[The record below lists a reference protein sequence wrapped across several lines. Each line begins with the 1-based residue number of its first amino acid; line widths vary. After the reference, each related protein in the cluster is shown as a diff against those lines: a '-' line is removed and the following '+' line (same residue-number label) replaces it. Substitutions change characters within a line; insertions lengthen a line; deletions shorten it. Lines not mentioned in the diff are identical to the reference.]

1 MALLQISEPGKS
13 TLPHEHRLAVG
24 IDLGTTNSLIA
35 SVISGKATILEDEE
49 GSRMMPSIVHYDEKQ
64 IFVGVEAEKRQVQ
77 GPEDTIASAKRL
89 MGKGLMDIRPEDF
102 TVSLEDRAG
111 NIAIHT
117 KQGLKSPAEVSAA
130 LLKRLKELGEKR
142 LGGEIMGA
150 VITVPAY
157 FDDAQRQATKDAAK
171 IAGINVLR
179 LINEPTAAAVA
190 YGLDKKVEGNFVIY
204 DLGGGTFDISILRL
218 ENGLFEVMATH
229 GDSALGGDDFD
240 HLIEQWMISDF
251 DTPMP
256 NIKTKQLIKN
266 LSRKIKE
273 GLTEK
278 SEIAVNQSFDGLG
291 TIKKTLTREK
301 FASLSADLTNK
312 TITCIKQ
319 ALHDADLTPKDITG
333 VVMVGGSTRMPIIQV
348 AVEQFI
354 GMPLLNNIDPDEVVA
369 LGAAEQANILA
380 GNTNNELLLLD
391 VIPLSLGIETM
402 GDIVE
407 RIIPRNSTLPV
418 AMGQEF
424 TTYQDGQTGIVIH
437 VVQGERDLVKDCRS
451 LGKFTLKGIPP
462 MVAGA
467 AKIRVTFQVDTD
479 GLLSVKARE
488 LSTGIESSIEVKPSY
503 GLEDHQIQQMLASSF
518 SSAEEDKESRALAE
532 IRVDGQ
538 QIIAMI
544 ESALEQDKNLLNPNE
559 IDHIHVRVH
568 ELTKALATSDRAL
581 IEEKTKL
588 LNEATAAFAAK
599 RMDHSI
605 SKALTGKT
613 INTLEF

>member
-89 MGKGLMDIRPEDF
+89 MGKGLMDIRPEDY
-102 TVSLEDRAG
+102 TVSLEDSAG

-117 KQGLKSPAEVSAA
+117 KQGLKSPVEVSAA

-479 GLLSVKARE
+479 GLLSVKAKE

-568 ELTKALATSDRAL
+568 ELTNALATSDRAL

>member
-1 MALLQISEPGKS
+1 MALLQISEPGKG

-35 SVISGKATILEDEE
+35 SVISGKATILEDT
-49 GSRMMPSIVHYDEKQ
+49 SQTPIIPSIVHYGEQD
-64 IFVGVEAEKRQVQ
+64 ILVGHEAEKMQLLDPKNTV
-77 GPEDTIASAKRL
+77 ASVKRL
-89 MGKGLMDIRPEDF
+89 MGKDIKDINPNDF
-102 TVSLEDRAG
+102 TVQLGGGDGTIS
-111 NIAIHT
+111 IHT
-117 KQGLKSPAEVSAA
+117 QQGIKNPVETSALILKN
-130 LLKRLKELGEKR
+130 LKELSEKR
-142 LGGEIMGA
+142 LGGEIIGA

-218 ENGLFEVMATH
+218 EKGLFEVLATH

-240 HLIEQWMISDF
+240 HIIEQWMMEDLNTEIPD
-251 DTPMP
+251 
-256 NIKTKQLIKN
+256 IKTKQLIKN

-278 SEIAVNQSFDGLG
+278 GEISINQTFADLG
-291 TIKKTLTREK
+291 TIKKTLSREK
-301 FASLSADLTNK
+301 FASLSAGLTNK
-312 TITCIKQ
+312 TIACIKQ
-319 ALHDADLTPKDITG
+319 ALHDANLTTNDITG
-333 VVMVGGSTRMPIIQV
+333 VVMVGGSTRMPTIQL
-348 AVEQFI
+348 AVEKFI
-354 GMPLLNNIDPDEVVA
+354 GMPLLNNINPDEVVA

-380 GNTNNELLLLD
+380 GNTNDELLLLD

-424 TTYQDGQTGIVIH
+424 TTYQDGQTGMVIH

-467 AKIRVTFQVDTD
+467 AKIRVTFQVDAD
-479 GLLSVKARE
+479 GLLSVKAKE

-503 GLEDHQIQQMLASSF
+503 GLDDKHIQQMLESSF

-532 IRVDGQ
+532 IRVDGK

-544 ESALEQDKNLLNPNE
+544 ESALEQDKNLLNQDE
-559 IDHIHVRVH
+559 IDHIYATVH
-568 ELTKALATSDRAL
+568 ELTEALTSSDRGL

-588 LNEATAAFAAK
+588 LNEATATFAAR
-599 RMDHSI
+599 RMDNSI

>member
-102 TVSLEDRAG
+102 TVSLEDSAG

-117 KQGLKSPAEVSAA
+117 KQGLKSPVEVSAA

-479 GLLSVKARE
+479 GLLSVKAKE

-605 SKALTGKT
+605 SKALNGKT

>member
-1 MALLQISEPGKS
+1 MALLQISEPGKG

-35 SVISGKATILEDEE
+35 SVISGKATILEDT
-49 GSRMMPSIVHYDEKQ
+49 SQTPIIPSIVHYGEQD
-64 IFVGVEAEKRQVQ
+64 ILVGHEAEKMQLLDPKNTV
-77 GPEDTIASAKRL
+77 ASVKRL
-89 MGKGLMDIRPEDF
+89 MGKDIKDINPNDF
-102 TVSLEDRAG
+102 TVQLGGGDGTIS
-111 NIAIHT
+111 IHT
-117 KQGLKSPAEVSAA
+117 QQGIKNPVETSALILKN
-130 LLKRLKELGEKR
+130 LKELSEKR
-142 LGGEIMGA
+142 LGGEIIGA

-218 ENGLFEVMATH
+218 EKGLFEVLATH

-240 HLIEQWMISDF
+240 HIIEQWMMEDLNTEIPD
-251 DTPMP
+251 
-256 NIKTKQLIKN
+256 IKTKQLIKN

-278 SEIAVNQSFDGLG
+278 SEISIDQTFADLG
-291 TIKKTLTREK
+291 TIKKTLSREK
-301 FASLSADLTNK
+301 FASLSAGLTNK

-319 ALHDADLTPKDITG
+319 ALHDANLTTKDITG
-333 VVMVGGSTRMPIIQV
+333 VVMVGGSTRMPIIQF
-348 AVEQFI
+348 AVEKFV
-354 GMPLLNNIDPDEVVA
+354 GMPLLNNINPDEVVA

-380 GNTNNELLLLD
+380 GNTNDELLLLD

-424 TTYQDGQTGIVIH
+424 TTYQDGQTGMVIH

-467 AKIRVTFQVDTD
+467 AKIRVTFQVDAD
-479 GLLSVKARE
+479 GLLSVKAKE

-503 GLEDHQIQQMLASSF
+503 GLEDKHIQQMLESSF

-532 IRVDGQ
+532 IRVDGK

-544 ESALEQDKNLLNPNE
+544 ESALEQDKNLLNQDE
-559 IDHIHVRVH
+559 IDHIYATVH
-568 ELTKALATSDRAL
+568 ELTEALASSDRGL

-588 LNEATAAFAAK
+588 LNEVTATFAAR
-599 RMDHSI
+599 RMDNSI

>member
-1 MALLQISEPGKS
+1 MALLQISEPGKG
-13 TLPHEHRLAVG
+13 TLPHEHRLSVG

-35 SVISGKATILEDEE
+35 SVISGKATILEDT
-49 GSRMMPSIVHYDEKQ
+49 SQTPIMPSIVHYGEQD
-64 IFVGVEAEKRQVQ
+64 ILVGHEAEKMQLLDPKNTV
-77 GPEDTIASAKRL
+77 ASVKRL
-89 MGKGLMDIRPEDF
+89 MGKDIKDINPNDF
-102 TVSLEDRAG
+102 TVQLGGGDGTIS
-111 NIAIHT
+111 IHT
-117 KQGLKSPAEVSAA
+117 QQGIKNPVETSALILKN
-130 LLKRLKELGEKR
+130 LKELSEKR
-142 LGGEIMGA
+142 LGGEIIGA

-218 ENGLFEVMATH
+218 EKGLFEVLATH

-240 HLIEQWMISDF
+240 HIIEQWMMEDLNAEIPD
-251 DTPMP
+251 
-256 NIKTKQLIKN
+256 IKTKQLIKN

-278 SEIAVNQSFDGLG
+278 GEISINQTFADLG
-291 TIKKTLTREK
+291 TIKKTLSREK
-301 FASLSADLTNK
+301 FASLSAGLTNK

-319 ALHDADLTPKDITG
+319 ALHDANLTTKDITG
-333 VVMVGGSTRMPIIQV
+333 VVMVGGSTRMPTIQL
-348 AVEQFI
+348 AVEKFI
-354 GMPLLNNIDPDEVVA
+354 GMPLLNNINPDEVVA

-380 GNTNNELLLLD
+380 GNTNDKLLLLD

-424 TTYQDGQTGIVIH
+424 TTYQDGQTGMVIH

-479 GLLSVKARE
+479 GLLSVKAKE

-503 GLEDHQIQQMLASSF
+503 GLEDKHIQQMLESSF

-532 IRVDGQ
+532 IRVDGK

-544 ESALEQDKNLLNPNE
+544 ESALEQDKNLLNQDEVN
-559 IDHIHVRVH
+559 HIYAMVH
-568 ELTKALATSDRAL
+568 ELTKALAASDRAL

-588 LNEATAAFAAK
+588 LNEATATFAAR
-599 RMDHSI
+599 RMDNSI

>member
-1 MALLQISEPGKS
+1 MALLQISEPGKG

-35 SVISGKATILEDEE
+35 SVISGKATILEDT
-49 GSRMMPSIVHYDEKQ
+49 SQTPIIPSIVHYGEQD
-64 IFVGVEAEKRQVQ
+64 ILVGHEAEKMQLLDPKNTV
-77 GPEDTIASAKRL
+77 ASVKRL
-89 MGKGLMDIRPEDF
+89 MGKDIKDINPNDF
-102 TVSLEDRAG
+102 TVQLGGGDGTIS
-111 NIAIHT
+111 IHT
-117 KQGLKSPAEVSAA
+117 QQGIKNPVETSALILKN
-130 LLKRLKELGEKR
+130 LKELSEKR
-142 LGGEIMGA
+142 LGGEIIGA

-218 ENGLFEVMATH
+218 EKGLFEVLATH

-240 HLIEQWMISDF
+240 HIVEQWMMEDLNTEIPD
-251 DTPMP
+251 
-256 NIKTKQLIKN
+256 IKTKQLIKN

-278 SEIAVNQSFDGLG
+278 SEISIDQTFADLG
-291 TIKKTLTREK
+291 TIKKTLSREK
-301 FASLSADLTNK
+301 FASLSAGLTNK

-319 ALHDADLTPKDITG
+319 ALHDANLTTKDITG
-333 VVMVGGSTRMPIIQV
+333 VVMVGGSTRMPIIQF
-348 AVEQFI
+348 AVEKFV
-354 GMPLLNNIDPDEVVA
+354 GMPLLNNINPDEVVA

-380 GNTNNELLLLD
+380 GNTNDELLLLD

-424 TTYQDGQTGIVIH
+424 TTYQDGQTGMVIH

-467 AKIRVTFQVDTD
+467 AKIRVTFQVDAD
-479 GLLSVKARE
+479 GLLSVKAKE

-503 GLEDHQIQQMLASSF
+503 GLEDKHIQQMLESSF

-532 IRVDGQ
+532 IRVDGK

-544 ESALEQDKNLLNPNE
+544 ESALEQDKNLLNQDE
-559 IDHIHVRVH
+559 IDHIYATVH
-568 ELTKALATSDRAL
+568 ELTEALASSDRGL

-588 LNEATAAFAAK
+588 LNEVTATFAAR
-599 RMDHSI
+599 RMDNSI

-613 INTLEF
+613 INTLEL

>member
-1 MALLQISEPGKS
+1 
-13 TLPHEHRLAVG
+13 
-24 IDLGTTNSLIA
+24 
-35 SVISGKATILEDEE
+35 
-49 GSRMMPSIVHYDEKQ
+49 
-64 IFVGVEAEKRQVQ
+64 
-77 GPEDTIASAKRL
+77 
-89 MGKGLMDIRPEDF
+89 
-102 TVSLEDRAG
+102 
-111 NIAIHT
+111 
-117 KQGLKSPAEVSAA
+117 
-130 LLKRLKELGEKR
+130 
-142 LGGEIMGA
+142 
-150 VITVPAY
+150 
-157 FDDAQRQATKDAAK
+157 
-171 IAGINVLR
+171 
-179 LINEPTAAAVA
+179 
-190 YGLDKKVEGNFVIY
+190 
-204 DLGGGTFDISILRL
+204 
-218 ENGLFEVMATH
+218 
-229 GDSALGGDDFD
+229 
-240 HLIEQWMISDF
+240 MISDF

-312 TITCIKQ
+312 TIACIKQ

-532 IRVDGQ
+532 IKVDGQ

>member
-1 MALLQISEPGKS
+1 MALLQISEPGKG

-35 SVISGKATILEDEE
+35 SVISGKATILEDT
-49 GSRMMPSIVHYDEKQ
+49 SQTPIIPSIVHYGEQD
-64 IFVGVEAEKRQVQ
+64 ILVGHEAEKMQLLDPKNTV
-77 GPEDTIASAKRL
+77 ASVKRL
-89 MGKGLMDIRPEDF
+89 MGKDIKDINPNDF
-102 TVSLEDRAG
+102 TVQLGGGDGTIS
-111 NIAIHT
+111 IHT
-117 KQGLKSPAEVSAA
+117 QQGIKNPVETSALILKN
-130 LLKRLKELGEKR
+130 LKELSEKR
-142 LGGEIMGA
+142 LGGEIIGA

-218 ENGLFEVMATH
+218 EKGLFEVLATH

-240 HLIEQWMISDF
+240 HIVEQWMMEDLNTEIPD
-251 DTPMP
+251 
-256 NIKTKQLIKN
+256 IKTKQLIKN

-278 SEIAVNQSFDGLG
+278 GEISIDQTFADLG
-291 TIKKTLTREK
+291 TIKKTLSREK
-301 FASLSADLTNK
+301 FASLSAGLTNK

-319 ALHDADLTPKDITG
+319 ALHDANLTTKDITG
-333 VVMVGGSTRMPIIQV
+333 VVMVGGSTRMPIIQF
-348 AVEQFI
+348 AVEKFV
-354 GMPLLNNIDPDEVVA
+354 GMPLLNNINPDEVVA

-380 GNTNNELLLLD
+380 GNTNDELLLLD

-467 AKIRVTFQVDTD
+467 AKIRVTFQVDAD
-479 GLLSVKARE
+479 GLLSVKAKE

-503 GLEDHQIQQMLASSF
+503 GLEDKHIKQMLESSF

-532 IRVDGQ
+532 IRVDGK

-544 ESALEQDKNLLNPNE
+544 ESALEQDKNLLNQDE
-559 IDHIHVRVH
+559 IDHIYATVH
-568 ELTKALATSDRAL
+568 ELTEALASSDRGL

-588 LNEATAAFAAK
+588 LNEATATFAAR
-599 RMDHSI
+599 RMDNSI

>member
-1 MALLQISEPGKS
+1 MALLQISEPGKG

-35 SVISGKATILEDEE
+35 SVISGKATILEDT
-49 GSRMMPSIVHYDEKQ
+49 SQTPIIPSIVHYGEQD
-64 IFVGVEAEKRQVQ
+64 ILVGHEAEKMQLLDPKNTV
-77 GPEDTIASAKRL
+77 ASVKRL
-89 MGKGLMDIRPEDF
+89 MGKDIKDINPNDF
-102 TVSLEDRAG
+102 TVQLGGGDGTIS
-111 NIAIHT
+111 IHT
-117 KQGLKSPAEVSAA
+117 QQGIKNPVETSALILKN
-130 LLKRLKELGEKR
+130 LKELSEKR
-142 LGGEIMGA
+142 LGGEIIGA

-218 ENGLFEVMATH
+218 EKGLFEVLATH

-240 HLIEQWMISDF
+240 HIIEQWMMEDLNTEIPD
-251 DTPMP
+251 
-256 NIKTKQLIKN
+256 IKTKQLIKN

-278 SEIAVNQSFDGLG
+278 GEISINQTFADLG
-291 TIKKTLTREK
+291 TIKKTLSREK
-301 FASLSADLTNK
+301 FASLSAGLTNK

-319 ALHDADLTPKDITG
+319 ALHDANLTTKDITG
-333 VVMVGGSTRMPIIQV
+333 VVMVGGSTRMPIIQF
-348 AVEQFI
+348 AVEKFV
-354 GMPLLNNIDPDEVVA
+354 GMPLLNNINPDEVVA

-380 GNTNNELLLLD
+380 GNTNDELLLLD

-424 TTYQDGQTGIVIH
+424 TTYQDGQTGMVIH

-479 GLLSVKARE
+479 GLLSVKAKE

-503 GLEDHQIQQMLASSF
+503 GLEDKHIQQMLESSF

-532 IRVDGQ
+532 IKVDGK

-544 ESALEQDKNLLNPNE
+544 ESALKQDKNLLNQDEVN
-559 IDHIHVRVH
+559 HIYAMVH
-568 ELTKALATSDRAL
+568 ELTKALAASDRAL

-588 LNEATAAFAAK
+588 LNEATATFAAR
-599 RMDHSI
+599 RMDNSI

>member
-1 MALLQISEPGKS
+1 M
-13 TLPHEHRLAVG
+13 
-24 IDLGTTNSLIA
+24 
-35 SVISGKATILEDEE
+35 
-49 GSRMMPSIVHYDEKQ
+49 
-64 IFVGVEAEKRQVQ
+64 
-77 GPEDTIASAKRL
+77 
-89 MGKGLMDIRPEDF
+89 
-102 TVSLEDRAG
+102 
-111 NIAIHT
+111 
-117 KQGLKSPAEVSAA
+117 
-130 LLKRLKELGEKR
+130 
-142 LGGEIMGA
+142 
-150 VITVPAY
+150 PAY

>member
-102 TVSLEDRAG
+102 TVSLEDSAG

-117 KQGLKSPAEVSAA
+117 KQGLKSPVEVSAA

-568 ELTKALATSDRAL
+568 ELTNALATSDRAL

>member
-1 MALLQISEPGKS
+1 MALLQISEPGKG

-35 SVISGKATILEDEE
+35 SVISGKATILEDT
-49 GSRMMPSIVHYDEKQ
+49 SQTPIIPSIVHYGEQD
-64 IFVGVEAEKRQVQ
+64 ILVGHEAEKMQLLDPKNTV
-77 GPEDTIASAKRL
+77 ASVKRL
-89 MGKGLMDIRPEDF
+89 MGKDIKDINPNDF
-102 TVSLEDRAG
+102 TVQLGGGDGTIS
-111 NIAIHT
+111 IHT
-117 KQGLKSPAEVSAA
+117 QQGIKNPVETSALILKN
-130 LLKRLKELGEKR
+130 LKELSEKR
-142 LGGEIMGA
+142 LGGEIIGA

-218 ENGLFEVMATH
+218 EKGLFEVLATH

-240 HLIEQWMISDF
+240 HIIEQWMMEDLNTEIPD
-251 DTPMP
+251 
-256 NIKTKQLIKN
+256 IKTKQLIKN

-278 SEIAVNQSFDGLG
+278 GEISINQTFADLG
-291 TIKKTLTREK
+291 TIKKTLSREK
-301 FASLSADLTNK
+301 FASLSAGLTNK

-319 ALHDADLTPKDITG
+319 ALHDANLTTKDITG
-333 VVMVGGSTRMPIIQV
+333 VVMVGGSTRMPIIQF
-348 AVEQFI
+348 AVEKFV
-354 GMPLLNNIDPDEVVA
+354 GMPLLNNINPDEVVA

-380 GNTNNELLLLD
+380 GNTNDELLLLD

-424 TTYQDGQTGIVIH
+424 TTYQDGQTGMVIH

-467 AKIRVTFQVDTD
+467 AKIRVTFQVDAD
-479 GLLSVKARE
+479 GLLSVKAKE

-503 GLEDHQIQQMLASSF
+503 GLEDKHIQQMLESSF

-532 IRVDGQ
+532 IRVDGK

-544 ESALEQDKNLLNPNE
+544 ESALEQDKNLLNQDE
-559 IDHIHVRVH
+559 IDHIYATVH
-568 ELTKALATSDRAL
+568 ELTEALASSDRGL

-588 LNEATAAFAAK
+588 LNEVTATFAAR
-599 RMDHSI
+599 RMDNSI

>member
-1 MALLQISEPGKS
+1 MALLQISEPGKG

-35 SVISGKATILEDEE
+35 SVISGKATILEDT
-49 GSRMMPSIVHYDEKQ
+49 SQTPIMPSIVHYGEQD
-64 IFVGVEAEKRQVQ
+64 ILVGHEAEKMQLLDPKNTV
-77 GPEDTIASAKRL
+77 ASVKRL
-89 MGKGLMDIRPEDF
+89 MGKDIKDINPNDF
-102 TVSLEDRAG
+102 TVQLGGGDGTIS
-111 NIAIHT
+111 IHT
-117 KQGLKSPAEVSAA
+117 QQGIKNPVETSALILKN
-130 LLKRLKELGEKR
+130 LKELSEKR
-142 LGGEIMGA
+142 LGGEIIGA

-218 ENGLFEVMATH
+218 EKGLFEVLATH

-240 HLIEQWMISDF
+240 HIIEQWMMEDLNTEIPD
-251 DTPMP
+251 
-256 NIKTKQLIKN
+256 IKTKQLIKN

-278 SEIAVNQSFDGLG
+278 GEISINQTFADLG
-291 TIKKTLTREK
+291 TIKKTLSREK
-301 FASLSADLTNK
+301 FASLSAGLTNK
-312 TITCIKQ
+312 TIACIKQ
-319 ALHDADLTPKDITG
+319 ALHDANLTTKDITG
-333 VVMVGGSTRMPIIQV
+333 VVMVGGSTRMPIIQF
-348 AVEQFI
+348 AVEKFV
-354 GMPLLNNIDPDEVVA
+354 GMPLLNNINPDEVVA

-380 GNTNNELLLLD
+380 GNTNDELLLLD

-424 TTYQDGQTGIVIH
+424 TTYQDGQTGMVIH

-467 AKIRVTFQVDTD
+467 AKIRVTFQVDAD
-479 GLLSVKARE
+479 GLLSVKAKE

-503 GLEDHQIQQMLASSF
+503 GLEDKHIQQMLESSF

-532 IRVDGQ
+532 IRVDGK

-544 ESALEQDKNLLNPNE
+544 ESALEQDKNLLNQDE
-559 IDHIHVRVH
+559 IDHIYATVH
-568 ELTKALATSDRAL
+568 ELTEALTSSDRGL

-588 LNEATAAFAAK
+588 LNEATATFAAR
-599 RMDHSI
+599 RMDNSI

>member
-64 IFVGVEAEKRQVQ
+64 TFVGVEAEKRQLQ

-102 TVSLEDRAG
+102 TVSLEDSAG

-117 KQGLKSPAEVSAA
+117 KQGLKSPVEVSAA

-479 GLLSVKARE
+479 GLLSVKAKE

>member
-49 GSRMMPSIVHYDEKQ
+49 GSRIMPSIVHYDEKQ
-64 IFVGVEAEKRQVQ
+64 TFVGVEAEKRQVQ

-102 TVSLEDRAG
+102 TVSLEDSAG

-117 KQGLKSPAEVSAA
+117 KQGLKSPVEVSAA

-312 TITCIKQ
+312 TIACIKQ

>member
-49 GSRMMPSIVHYDEKQ
+49 GSRIMPSIVHYDEKQ
-64 IFVGVEAEKRQVQ
+64 TFVGVEAEKRQVQ

-102 TVSLEDRAG
+102 TVSLEDSAG

-117 KQGLKSPAEVSAA
+117 KQGLKSPVEVSAA

-278 SEIAVNQSFDGLG
+278 SEIAVNQSFDGFG

-312 TITCIKQ
+312 TIACIKQ

-503 GLEDHQIQQMLASSF
+503 GLEDHQIQQMLESSF

>member
-49 GSRMMPSIVHYDEKQ
+49 GSRIMPSIVHYDEKQ

-102 TVSLEDRAG
+102 TVSLEDSAG

-117 KQGLKSPAEVSAA
+117 KQGLKSPVEVSAA

-278 SEIAVNQSFDGLG
+278 SEIAVNQSFDGFG

-312 TITCIKQ
+312 TIACIKQ

>member
-1 MALLQISEPGKS
+1 MALLQISEPGKG

-35 SVISGKATILEDEE
+35 SVISGKATILEDT
-49 GSRMMPSIVHYDEKQ
+49 SQTPIIPSIVHYGEQD
-64 IFVGVEAEKRQVQ
+64 ILVGHEAEKMQLLDPKNTV
-77 GPEDTIASAKRL
+77 ASVKRL
-89 MGKGLMDIRPEDF
+89 MGKDIKDINPNDF
-102 TVSLEDRAG
+102 TVQLGGGDGTIS
-111 NIAIHT
+111 IHT
-117 KQGLKSPAEVSAA
+117 QQGIKNPVETSALILKN
-130 LLKRLKELGEKR
+130 LKELSEKR
-142 LGGEIMGA
+142 LGGEIIGA

-218 ENGLFEVMATH
+218 EKGLFEVLATH

-240 HLIEQWMISDF
+240 HIVEQWMMEDLNTEIPD
-251 DTPMP
+251 
-256 NIKTKQLIKN
+256 IKTKQLIKN

-278 SEIAVNQSFDGLG
+278 SEISIDQTFADLG
-291 TIKKTLTREK
+291 TIKKTLSREK
-301 FASLSADLTNK
+301 FASLSAGLTNK

-319 ALHDADLTPKDITG
+319 ALHDANLTTKDITG
-333 VVMVGGSTRMPIIQV
+333 VVMVGGSTRMPIIQF
-348 AVEQFI
+348 AVEKFV
-354 GMPLLNNIDPDEVVA
+354 GMPLLNNINPDEVVA

-380 GNTNNELLLLD
+380 GNTNDELLLLD

-424 TTYQDGQTGIVIH
+424 TTYQDGQTGMVIH

-462 MVAGA
+462 MMAGA
-467 AKIRVTFQVDTD
+467 AKIRVTFQVDAD
-479 GLLSVKARE
+479 GLLSVKAKE

-503 GLEDHQIQQMLASSF
+503 GLEDKHIQQMLESSF

-532 IRVDGQ
+532 IRVDGK

-544 ESALEQDKNLLNPNE
+544 ESALEQDKNLLNQDE
-559 IDHIHVRVH
+559 IDHIYATVH
-568 ELTKALATSDRAL
+568 ELTEALASSDRGL

-588 LNEATAAFAAK
+588 LNEVTATFAAR
-599 RMDHSI
+599 RMDNSI

>member
-102 TVSLEDRAG
+102 TVSLEDSAG

-117 KQGLKSPAEVSAA
+117 KQGLKSPVEVSAA

-479 GLLSVKARE
+479 GLLSVKAKE

-503 GLEDHQIQQMLASSF
+503 GLEDHQIQQMLESSF

-544 ESALEQDKNLLNPNE
+544 GSALEQDKNLLNPNE

>member
-49 GSRMMPSIVHYDEKQ
+49 GSRIMPSIVHYDEKQ
-64 IFVGVEAEKRQVQ
+64 TFVGVEAEKRQVQ

-89 MGKGLMDIRPEDF
+89 MGKGLIDIRPEDF
-102 TVSLEDRAG
+102 TVSLEDSAG
-111 NIAIHT
+111 NIAIQT
-117 KQGLKSPAEVSAA
+117 KQGLKSPVEVSAA

-312 TITCIKQ
+312 TIACIKQ

-503 GLEDHQIQQMLASSF
+503 GLEDHQIQQMLESSF

>member
-49 GSRMMPSIVHYDEKQ
+49 GSRIMPSIVHYDEKQ
-64 IFVGVEAEKRQVQ
+64 TFVGVEAEKRQVQ

-102 TVSLEDRAG
+102 TVSLEDSAG

-117 KQGLKSPAEVSAA
+117 KQGLKSPVEVSAA

-479 GLLSVKARE
+479 GLLSVKAKE

-503 GLEDHQIQQMLASSF
+503 GLEDHQIQQMLESSF

>member
-89 MGKGLMDIRPEDF
+89 MGKGLMDIRPEDY
-102 TVSLEDRAG
+102 TVSLEDSAG

-117 KQGLKSPAEVSAA
+117 KQGLKSPVEVSAA

-256 NIKTKQLIKN
+256 NIKTKQRIKN

>member
-49 GSRMMPSIVHYDEKQ
+49 GSRIMPSIVHYDEKQ
-64 IFVGVEAEKRQVQ
+64 TFVGVEAEKRQVQ

-102 TVSLEDRAG
+102 TVSLEDSAG

-117 KQGLKSPAEVSAA
+117 KQGLKSPVEVSAA

-278 SEIAVNQSFDGLG
+278 SEIAVNQSFDGFG

-312 TITCIKQ
+312 TIACIKQ

>member
-64 IFVGVEAEKRQVQ
+64 TFVGVEAEKRQVQ

-102 TVSLEDRAG
+102 TVSLEDSAG

-117 KQGLKSPAEVSAA
+117 KQGLKSPVEVSAA

>member
-1 MALLQISEPGKS
+1 MALLQISEPGKG

-35 SVISGKATILEDEE
+35 SVISGKATILEDT
-49 GSRMMPSIVHYDEKQ
+49 SQTPIIPSIVHYGEQD
-64 IFVGVEAEKRQVQ
+64 ILVGHEAEKMQLLDPKNTV
-77 GPEDTIASAKRL
+77 ASVKRL
-89 MGKGLMDIRPEDF
+89 MGKDIKDINPNDF
-102 TVSLEDRAG
+102 TVQLGGGDGTIS
-111 NIAIHT
+111 IHT
-117 KQGLKSPAEVSAA
+117 QQGIKNPVETSALILKN
-130 LLKRLKELGEKR
+130 LKELSEKR
-142 LGGEIMGA
+142 LGGEIIGA

-218 ENGLFEVMATH
+218 EKGLFEVLATH

-240 HLIEQWMISDF
+240 HIIEQWMMEDLNTEIPD
-251 DTPMP
+251 
-256 NIKTKQLIKN
+256 IKTKQLIKN

-278 SEIAVNQSFDGLG
+278 GEISINQTFADLG
-291 TIKKTLTREK
+291 TIKKTLSREK
-301 FASLSADLTNK
+301 FASLSAGLTNK

-319 ALHDADLTPKDITG
+319 ALHDANLTTKDITG
-333 VVMVGGSTRMPIIQV
+333 VVMVGGSTRMPTIQL
-348 AVEQFI
+348 AVEKFI
-354 GMPLLNNIDPDEVVA
+354 GMPLLNNINPDEVVA

-380 GNTNNELLLLD
+380 GNTNDELLLLD

-424 TTYQDGQTGIVIH
+424 TTYQDGQTGMVIH

-467 AKIRVTFQVDTD
+467 AKIRVTFQVDAD
-479 GLLSVKARE
+479 GLLSVKAKE

-503 GLEDHQIQQMLASSF
+503 GLEDKHIQQMLESSF

-532 IRVDGQ
+532 IRVDGK

-544 ESALEQDKNLLNPNE
+544 ESALEQDKNLLNQDE
-559 IDHIHVRVH
+559 IDHIYATVH
-568 ELTKALATSDRAL
+568 ELTEALTSSDRGL

-588 LNEATAAFAAK
+588 LNEATATFAAR
-599 RMDHSI
+599 RMDNSI